1 MCILFIVL
9 PLINM
14 TVGLEIKK
22 GYSPWGYPISKH
34 EVCPLK
40 QRVLILDIDQT
51 SLGLLTSKQTK
62 QPSGAKQHG
71 PFFAKREIINKYFK
85 SLSGIT
91 RVNQK
96 RGQKQSRT

>member
-62 QPSGAKQHG
+62 QPSGAKQYG
-71 PFFAKREIINKYFK
+71 PFFCKEGDN
-85 SLSGIT
+85 
-91 RVNQK
+91 
-96 RGQKQSRT
+96 